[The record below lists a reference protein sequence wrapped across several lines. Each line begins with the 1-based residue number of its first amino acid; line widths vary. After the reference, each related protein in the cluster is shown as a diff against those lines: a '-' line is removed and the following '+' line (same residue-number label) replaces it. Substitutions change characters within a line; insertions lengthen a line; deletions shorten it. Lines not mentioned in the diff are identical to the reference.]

1 MLEDYDGD
9 SKDILGESLKDN
21 SSDVHTSQ
29 SQDEKIV
36 ECETEKIQSLLSE
49 TMVNVR
55 SSNFCF

>member
-36 ECETEKIQSLLSE
+36 EYETEKIQSLL
-49 TMVNVR
+49 
-55 SSNFCF
+55 